1 MIFHGSKYLVDLDR
15 AVELCQLL
23 LQQLQVG
30 VDEPQL
36 EGHRLLGLGVGGG
49 AVEVLGAV
57 PQPQLLVDLHVELGP
72 LGLQFAAT
80 CRRPRVRALQQPH
93 MYYL

>member
-1 MIFHGSKYLVDLDR
+1 MIFHARKYLVDLHR

-57 PQPQLLVDLHVELGP
+57 PQPQLLVDLHVELAP
-72 LGLQFAAT
+72 LALELPSA
-80 CRRPRVRALQQPH
+80 CRRPGI
-93 MYYL
+93 